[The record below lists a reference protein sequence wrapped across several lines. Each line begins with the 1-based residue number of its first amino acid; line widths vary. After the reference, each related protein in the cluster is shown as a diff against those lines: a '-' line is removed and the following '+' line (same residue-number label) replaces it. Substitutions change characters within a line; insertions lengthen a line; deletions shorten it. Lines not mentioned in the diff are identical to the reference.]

1 MTKFRK
7 KIALLLTGAMVLS
20 IIPSLAYTNTQET
33 TSNNYYVTNSTNF
46 SKRMN
51 YIKKDLTAPV
61 ITLNG
66 SSYIS
71 IAMGAS
77 YTDAGATALDNISGR
92 VPVNTTSNVN
102 TRVQGKYTVK
112 YTASDAAGNIAYA
125 YRTVEVKAPTLTTP
139 PPVVS
144 QPTAPVYP
152 STSVTNTTST
162 TTSTSTAGQS
172 STEVTSA
179 TDATMKKVYLSSFS
193 NISGSLK
200 EYTGSISGGSGVLTL
215 STSAHDYKVGHGIAI
230 KGAGNNKETNYW
242 LITTV
247 KAVDG
252 NKLTLSTNASASV
265 SGALVL
271 HDDTKAVNSAIATGN
286 AIYYFDIPQMN
297 IKGLNLKSNAVYDGM
312 GTAVLTLPV
321 IYSSVPWVQSMI
333 SAEDQTNVTF
343 RNFTLDGGKTRGV
356 YANDQVGVSLMLVLD
371 STKTKIQNNT
381 FRNNGYISI
390 NLQSKVN
397 DILIEDNTILNTDI
411 GIMAMP
417 EWLGN
422 LYLENAVFQ
431 NNYMDGGTS
440 EGISIVSGM
449 RENVGYAKNI
459 TIHQNVIKN
468 KLANGIQYG
477 SRTSNI
483 VISEN
488 EITKCNNG
496 ISSIDPNLEKRDNMT
511 STNADIIKN
520 KVYNNKWSNFV
531 LDGTDVFVANN
542 EISDGNNVLVLGR
555 LFIDTVTVESNKFIN
570 TSVALS
576 PAIHIYNLK
585 NGTIKNN
592 VFVIGSTNN
601 FNAAIGTENGNI
613 SNLTFTG
620 NDLGGM
626 RVLDLYKA
634 TTLVVLDQKY

>member
-1 MTKFRK
+1 MIKFK
-7 KIALLLTGAMVLS
+7 KKLALLLTGALILGIM
-20 IIPSLAYTNTQET
+20 PSLAYTTQYT
-33 TSNNYYVTNSTNF
+33 GSCDYSVTSATNF

-51 YIKKDLTAPV
+51 YVKKDWTAPV
-61 ITLNG
+61 ISLNG

-71 IAMGAS
+71 ILVGAS
-77 YTDAGATALDNISGR
+77 YVDAGATAYDSVSGR
-92 VPVNTTSNVN
+92 VAVTATNNVN
-102 TRVQGKYTVK
+102 TRVAGKYVVK
-112 YTASDAAGNIAYA
+112 YTASDVAGNIAYA
-125 YRTVEVKAPTLTTP
+125 YRTVEVKAPAVTQ
-139 PPVVS
+139 PVVT
-144 QPTAPVYP
+144 QPSAPTSTTN
-152 STSVTNTTST
+152 STSTSISTST

-172 STEVTSA
+172 STLATSTA
-179 TDATMKKVYLSSFS
+179 DATMKKVYLSSFS

-200 EYTGSISGGSGVLTL
+200 EFTGSIGAGSSVLTL
-215 STSAHDYKVGHGIAI
+215 STSAHDFKVGHGIAI
-230 KGAGNNKETNYW
+230 KSAGNNKETNYW

-252 NKLTLSTNASASV
+252 NKLTLSTNASTSASGV
-265 SGALVL
+265 MVL
-271 HDDTKAVNSAIATGN
+271 HDDTKAVNSAISTGN

-297 IKGLNLKSNAVYDGM
+297 IKGLSLKSNAIYDGM
-312 GTAVLTLPV
+312 GKAVLNLPV
-321 IYSSVPWVQSMI
+321 IYSSAPWVQSMV
-333 SAEDQTNVTF
+333 SAEDQTNITF

-356 YANDQVGVSLMLVLD
+356 YANDQVGVSLLLVLD
-371 STKTKIQNNT
+371 STKIKVQNNT

-397 DILIEDNTILNTDI
+397 DILIENNTILNTDI

-449 RENVGYAKNI
+449 RENPGYAKNI
-459 TIHQNVIKN
+459 TIHKNVIKN

-488 EITKCNNG
+488 DISKCNNG

-531 LDGTDVFVANN
+531 LDGTDVYVANN

-555 LFIDTVTVESNKFIN
+555 LFIDNVTVDSNKFIN
-570 TSVALS
+570 TSIALS

-585 NGTIKNN
+585 NGNIKNN
-592 VFVIGSTNN
+592 VFVIGSANN
-601 FNAAIGTENGNI
+601 FNAAIGTENGNVV
-613 SNLTFTG
+613 SLSLTG

-626 RVLDLYKA
+626 RILDLYKV
-634 TTLVVLDQKY
+634 TTLALLDQKY